1 MKLSIFPKDPKF
13 FKTFEQQADLIVE
26 ICKVFHKLVHDYSNV
41 DAAVQS
47 INDIEHKGDEVYHEL
62 MRSLNLA
69 FVTPIDR
76 EDIHL
81 IGSTMDDVLD
91 LVQGAATR
99 LKLYKVGTI
108 KPGLIEMADIMPKCA
123 EILRH
128 GIQRLPDLRD
138 ISDLRKPLHELE
150 RQGDQIN
157 RQAVAE
163 LFEQTKTVEDVVSL
177 IKWKEII
184 ENVEDA
190 IDKFEDVFDVIE
202 SVLVKHA

>member
-26 ICKVFHKLVHDYSNV
+26 ICKALNQLVNDYGQVDSYV
-41 DAAVQS
+41 DA
-47 INDIEHKGDEVYHEL
+47 INDLEHKGDEVFHEL

-99 LKLYKVGTI
+99 LQLYKVGAI
-108 KPGLIEMADIMPKCA
+108 KPKLVRMAEVTTKCA

-150 RQGDQIN
+150 REGDQIN
-157 RQAVAE
+157 REAVAE

>member
-1 MKLSIFPKDPKF
+1 M
-13 FKTFEQQADLIVE
+13 FEQQADLIVE
-26 ICKVFHKLVHDYSNV
+26 ICQIFSKLVHDFTDV
-41 DAAVQS
+41 DQAVAA
-47 INDIEHKGDEVYHEL
+47 ITDLEHKGDDLFHEL
-62 MRSLNLA
+62 MRSLNLT

-91 LVQGAATR
+91 LVQGSSKR
-99 LKLYKVGTI
+99 LQLFKIDKVN
-108 KPGLIEMADIMPKCA
+108 PNLVEMADIMVKCA

-150 RQGDQIN
+150 SKGDLIN
-157 RQAVAE
+157 RQAVAA
-163 LFEQTKTVEDVVSL
+163 LFENCKEVADVVNL